1 MIQND
6 WKEIRWNEGLEL
18 FDQLVQTVKDYQEQ
32 EWLSNTIPLV
42 SKRLA
47 DATWITPNN

>member
-1 MIQND
+1 MQQPD

-18 FDQLVQTVKDYQEQ
+18 FDQLLNQVKDYHEQ
-32 EWLSNTIPLV
+32 EWLSNTIQLV

-47 DATWITPNN
+47 NATWTKPNN

>member
-1 MIQND
+1 MKQND

-18 FDQLVQTVKDYQEQ
+18 FDQLVQLVKDYDERDY
-32 EWLSNTIPLV
+32 LGYTVMIV

-47 DATWITPNN
+47 NATWTKPNN